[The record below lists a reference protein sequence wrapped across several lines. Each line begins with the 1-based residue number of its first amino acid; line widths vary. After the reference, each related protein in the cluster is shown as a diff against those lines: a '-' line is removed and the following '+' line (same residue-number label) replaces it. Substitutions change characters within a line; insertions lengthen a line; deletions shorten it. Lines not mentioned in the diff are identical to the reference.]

1 MSPSKSKRGAAKAL
15 ERVRA
20 ICIALPDTTEKLS
33 HGAPAFFVP
42 GGQYLA
48 FVDNHHDDGRLAVWL
63 AAPPGAQESL
73 IAAEPKHFFRP
84 PYVGPKGWLGINLDT
99 GLEWG
104 AVAALIEEGH
114 AFIAAK
120 KKARSRRQPL

>member
-1 MSPSKSKRGAAKAL
+1 MDNKKSIRGAAKAL
-15 ERVRA
+15 ERIRA
-20 ICIALPDTTEKLS
+20 ICLALPDTSEKLS

-73 IAAEPKHFFRP
+73 VAAEPKHFFRP
-84 PYVGPKGWLGINLDT
+84 SYVGVKGWIGINLDT

-114 AFIAAK
+114 GFIASK
-120 KKARSRRQPL
+120 KKSRARRKTL

>member
-1 MSPSKSKRGAAKAL
+1 MHQRQSKPGAAKAL
-15 ERVRA
+15 DRIRA
-20 ICIALPDTTEKLS
+20 ICLPLPDTTEKLS

-42 GGQYLA
+42 GGQYLS

-63 AAPPGAQESL
+63 AAPPGVQESL
-73 IAAEPKHFFRP
+73 VAAEPKHFFRP
-84 PYVGPKGWLGINLDT
+84 PYVGPSGWIGINLDT

-104 AVAALIEEGH
+104 AVTALIEEGH

-120 KKARSRRQPL
+120 KKGRSRKKVL

>member
-1 MSPSKSKRGAAKAL
+1 MGNSQSKRGAAKAL
-15 ERVRA
+15 DHVRA
-20 ICIALPDTTEKLS
+20 ICLALPDTTEKLS
-33 HGAPAFFVP
+33 HSAPAFFVP

-48 FVDNHHDDGRLAVWL
+48 FADNHHDDGRLAAWV

-73 IAAEPKHFFRP
+73 VAAEPKHFFRP
-84 PYVGPKGWLGINLDT
+84 PYVGPKGWIGINLDT

-120 KKARSRRQPL
+120 KKRRSPRRPV